1 MRLTSLQLAVIK
13 RRTTIVTLAVAA
25 VVAVIF
31 WVLITPENPLTSY
44 FSAPITVRDARVIVG
59 PYPREADFQLLKRN
73 HVDTVVSLL
82 DPKLPFERV
91 LLDRERSLAEQY
103 GMRLLDF
110 PMGSLFNHR
119 IGGDYEAEAKLAAA
133 AVENTPGRIYLHCYL
148 GMHRVGTVE
157 ALLSKSGSRPASIWR
172 ATASDPR
179 TPTCSTRRRTRTIPA
194 TIR

>member
-1 MRLTSLQLAVIK
+1 MRLTTLQLAVIK
-13 RRTTIVTLAVAA
+13 RRTTIVVVCVILAVAA
-25 VVAVIF
+25 AF
-31 WVLITPENPLTSY
+31 WVLITPDNPLTSY

-110 PMGSLFNHR
+110 PMGSLFN
-119 IGGDYEAEAKLAAA
+119 
-133 AVENTPGRIYLHCYL
+133 
-148 GMHRVGTVE
+148 
-157 ALLSKSGSRPASIWR
+157 
-172 ATASDPR
+172 
-179 TPTCSTRRRTRTIPA
+179 
-194 TIR
+194 